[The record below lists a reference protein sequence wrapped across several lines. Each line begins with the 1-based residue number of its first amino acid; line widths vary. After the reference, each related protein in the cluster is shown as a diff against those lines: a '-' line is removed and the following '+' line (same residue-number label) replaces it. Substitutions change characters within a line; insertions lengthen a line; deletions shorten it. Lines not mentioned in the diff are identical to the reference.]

1 MRRLAWAA
9 LACLLLMGLVP
20 ATASAQSAT
29 GKEFVID
36 IDTTIPVVGSTLSGT
51 FTITPT
57 ASAGTTQQ
65 GPWSFTGTMAGQ
77 PVSARGQGQGTVHD
91 NQTITFVLTSVDEWQ
106 MGSLPRPTAPSNIT
120 LRSEGSTVSLTW
132 EQAGLTGQF
141 AVSPAL
147 SVSNAA
153 SGGHYRL
160 SSATAGSQPTVQTLP
175 QTGSGAALAPSGWHA
190 SVLVSLALAA
200 LCAAAGLWL
209 RRSENLQDS
218 GIRRA

>member
-9 LACLLLMGLVP
+9 LACLLLVGLVP
-20 ATASAQSAT
+20 TMASAQSAA
-29 GKEFVID
+29 GEEFVID
-36 IDTTIPVVGSTLSGT
+36 IDTTIPVIGSPLTGT

-57 ASAGTTQQ
+57 ASAGATQQ

-77 PVSARGQGQGTVHD
+77 PVSARGQGQGTVRD
-91 NQTITFVLTSVDEWQ
+91 NQTITFELTSVDEWQ
-106 MGSLPRPTAPSNIT
+106 MGSVPRPAAPSNIT
-120 LRSEGSTVSLTW
+120 LRSAGSTVSLTW
-132 EQAGLTGQF
+132 EQVGLTGQF

-160 SSATAGSQPTVQTLP
+160 TSATAGNQPAVQTLP
-175 QTGSGAALAPSGWHA
+175 QTGSGASLTAASWHA

-209 RRSENLQDS
+209 RRSDDLRDS